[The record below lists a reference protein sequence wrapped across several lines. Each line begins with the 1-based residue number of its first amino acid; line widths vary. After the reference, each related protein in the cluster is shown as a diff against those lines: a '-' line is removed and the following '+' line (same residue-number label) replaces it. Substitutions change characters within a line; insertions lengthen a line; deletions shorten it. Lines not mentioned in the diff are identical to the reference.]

1 MDKDLTGFDFEGK
14 QVRVVMADGSPWWVL
29 KDVCDIL
36 QISNNRMVADRLDP
50 DEKGVSLADTPGG
63 KQNVVTIN
71 ESGLYSVILRS
82 DKPDAKR
89 FRKWVTSEVLPA
101 IRKTGGYLSSAVDFT
116 DPDNLQK
123 VFDNWKAERAMRIA
137 AETRVSRLVHNQT
150 TYTST
155 EMAKELGMKSAQEL
169 HETLRAKGIIF
180 KDARGL
186 WLLYSEYS
194 GRGFQNIKQREIN
207 GSPRYYAE
215 WTGVGRDWLVGLF
228 ANK

>member
-1 MDKDLTGFDFEGK
+1 MNEIIKIEEVNGCQFVNARDLHQTLEVGRDFSTWVKERVAKYGFVDG
-14 QVRVVMADGSPWWVL
+14 VDYTTSRVMSSPVSGSAKARPQETVEYNL
-29 KDVCDIL
+29 SVATAKELAMVE
-36 QISNNRMVADRLDP
+36 NN
-50 DEKGVSLADTPGG
+50 EKGRNVRQYLIKVESAWNTPEM
-63 KQNVVTIN
+63 IMA
-71 ESGLYSVILRS
+71 R
-82 DKPDAKR
+82 A
-89 FRKWVTSEVLPA
+89 
-101 IRKTGGYLSSAVDFT
+101 
-116 DPDNLQK
+116 LQMSNRALEGFK
-123 VFDNWKAERAMRIA
+123 NRAFEAEA
-137 AETRVSRLVHNQT
+137 RVSRLVHNQT